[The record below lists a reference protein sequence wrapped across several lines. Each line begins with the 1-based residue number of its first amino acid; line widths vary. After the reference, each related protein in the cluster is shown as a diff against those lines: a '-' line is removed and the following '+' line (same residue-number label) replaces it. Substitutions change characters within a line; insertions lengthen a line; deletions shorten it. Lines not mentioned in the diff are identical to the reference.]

1 MLRHQ
6 PAARGLSAHGPL
18 AFRSKPSLVARRGQD
33 VEILKIS
40 GDRLLRDANR
50 RWMHWGLAVVAP
62 LAIRGRHVASPCA
75 ISSALRHVVT
85 PVRVSWRAM
94 LRFDF
99 WIRASGFGRDNW
111 AGRSPVFPYAR
122 RCISQAFLM
131 CDRNADRG
139 FIPPCLQTHRLVP
152 MVAALQCA
160 SRPGD
165 HLGAALTSVGRRPP
179 AHRRA
184 PR

>member
-111 AGRSPVFPYAR
+111 AGRSPVFPCGR

-131 CDRNADRG
+131 CDRTMPIAGSSRHVCG
-139 FIPPCLQTHRLVP
+139 LTVWCRWSRLSAVH
-152 MVAALQCA
+152 
-160 SRPGD
+160 PG
-165 HLGAALTSVGRRPP
+165 P
-179 AHRRA
+179 ATVSA
-184 PR
+184 PL